1 MSLGYILLSNIS
13 HVGKFYFFERFKNI
27 FSFKLYL
34 ERKMY
39 DKFTIEQN
47 EIRIASEFSASAY
60 LFLRLNFEHLTINVE
75 KLRQF
80 I

>member
-1 MSLGYILLSNIS
+1 
-13 HVGKFYFFERFKNI
+13 
-27 FSFKLYL
+27 
-34 ERKMY
+34 MY

-47 EIRIASEFSASAY
+47 EIRIASEFFASAY